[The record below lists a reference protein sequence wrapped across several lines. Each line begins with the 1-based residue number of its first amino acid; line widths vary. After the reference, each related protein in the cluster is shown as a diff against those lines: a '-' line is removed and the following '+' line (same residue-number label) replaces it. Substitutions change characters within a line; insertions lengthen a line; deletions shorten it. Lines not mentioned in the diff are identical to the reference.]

1 MDHPP
6 SHAILPVFSVFDP
19 ASYNIFDLTSLHARQ
34 NIKPFLCEP
43 AILAS
48 PQALY
53 RLGTSDQAQGLRP
66 SFSSSE
72 CSHAT
77 LADDLRG
84 VLHGTA
90 RALDII
96 DM

>member
-6 SHAILPVFSVFDP
+6 SHAILSVLSTFEP
-19 ASYNIFDLTSLHARQ
+19 ASYNILDLTSLHARQ

-48 PQALY
+48 PRALY
-53 RLGTSDQAQGLRP
+53 RLGASDQAQGFRP
-66 SFSSSE
+66 LFSSSE

-77 LADDLRG
+77 LADDLRV
-84 VLHGTA
+84 VLHGTTHP
-90 RALDII
+90 LDII